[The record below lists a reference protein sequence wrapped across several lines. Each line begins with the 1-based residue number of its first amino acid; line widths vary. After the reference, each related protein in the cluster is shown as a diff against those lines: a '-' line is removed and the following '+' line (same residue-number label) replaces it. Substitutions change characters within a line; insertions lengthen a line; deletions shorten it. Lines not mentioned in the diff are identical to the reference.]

1 MHHASHLAGLAPFVL
16 FVLFCYW
23 AGQPS
28 SSPSRSADR
37 RDEDR

>member
-1 MHHASHLAGLAPFVL
+1 MHHHASALLPLVL

-28 SSPSRSADR
+28 DR
-37 RDEDR
+37 PARREDRDS

>member
-1 MHHASHLAGLAPFVL
+1 MHHAHNFAALAPFVL

-28 SSPSRSADR
+28 ERAASKSTDR
-37 RDEDR
+37 DS

>member
-1 MHHASHLAGLAPFVL
+1 MHHAHNLAALAPFVL

-28 SSPSRSADR
+28 DRKSPEPPSKDR
-37 RDEDR
+37 

>member
-28 SSPSRSADR
+28 ER
-37 RDEDR
+37 